1 MVRTRREGD
10 VFTPFGGKKKTLK
23 KFLTDRKIPARIG
36 RMLPVVAKG
45 NEVYAVVGAEIADG
59 VKVTKNTVRKVWLS
73 CTLSARENKGEQDA
87 SRL

>member
-1 MVRTRREGD
+1 
-10 VFTPFGGKKKTLK
+10 
-23 KFLTDRKIPARIG
+23 
-36 RMLPVVAKG
+36 MLPVVAKG